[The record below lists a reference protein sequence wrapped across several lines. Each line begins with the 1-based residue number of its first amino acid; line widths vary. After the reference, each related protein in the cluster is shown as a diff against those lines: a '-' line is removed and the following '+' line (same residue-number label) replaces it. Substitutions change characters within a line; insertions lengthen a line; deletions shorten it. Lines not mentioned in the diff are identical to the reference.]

1 MTKPYEI
8 SDEDIEK
15 ALRYMKLHV
24 SKNST
29 LEDARKMLEDF
40 GSDVHKLAL
49 SEPERFSK
57 LKQKIDKRCYKA

>member
-15 ALRYMKLHV
+15 ALHYMKLHV

-29 LEDARKMLEDF
+29 LEDARKMLKDLGFDF
-40 GSDVHKLAL
+40 HKLAL
-49 SEPERFSK
+49 SEPERFLK
-57 LKQKIDKRCYKA
+57 LKQKIDKRQKA

>member
-29 LEDARKMLEDF
+29 LDDARKMIEDF
-40 GSDVHKLAL
+40 GSNVHKLAIN
-49 SEPERFSK
+49 EPESFSK
-57 LKQKIDKRCYKA
+57 LKQKIYKRHKA

>member
-8 SDEDIEK
+8 SDEDIEA

-49 SEPERFSK
+49 SEPERF
-57 LKQKIDKRCYKA
+57 LKMKEKIDKRHKA

>member
-8 SDEDIEK
+8 SDEDIEA

-29 LEDARKMLEDF
+29 LEDARKMIKDI
-40 GSDVHKLAL
+40 GSDFHKLAI
-49 SEPERFSK
+49 SEPERFF
-57 LKQKIDKRCYKA
+57 KIKKKIEKRNNT

>member
-24 SKNST
+24 SKSST

-40 GSDVHKLAL
+40 GSDVHIIAIN
-49 SEPERFSK
+49 EPERLSK
-57 LKQKIDKRCYKA
+57 IKQKIDKRHQV

>member
-8 SDEDIEK
+8 SDEDIEA

-29 LEDARKMLEDF
+29 LEDARKMLEDL
-40 GSDVHKLAL
+40 GSDFHKLAHN
-49 SEPERFSK
+49 EPERFFK
-57 LKQKIDKRCYKA
+57 LKSKIDKRDQPQ

>member
-15 ALRYMKLHV
+15 VLRYMKLHV

-49 SEPERFSK
+49 NEPDRFLK
-57 LKQKIDKRCYKA
+57 LKQKIDKRHKA